1 MTPITPDTLHPVRVA
16 LSLRQLGCLREE
28 ASRNFSSVAAEVR
41 RAVDRHLQSN
51 CAGENQHADR

>member
-28 ASRNFSSVAAEVR
+28 ASRNCSSVAAVVR
-41 RAVDRHLQSN
+41 QAVDRHLQAN
-51 CAGENQHADR
+51 GVEEDQHA